1 MTDILEQVQTGGK
14 KAKSK
19 AKKKEDQSSLSKQK
33 YYTELTPAVDKV
45 TASSKKAKAT
55 LKQLQQ
61 ELTQYHQSLGKA
73 IAAARA
79 SKADAEKAIK
89 AAGKDKEKIA
99 FLAPLAS
106 HSKVINDMLS
116 IQEKQAK
123 PNLDA
128 CAKIESSL

>member
-99 FLAPLAS
+99 FLTPLAS